1 MIACPQCQFL
11 NPDRHNFCQRCGTSL
26 VQQTCTQCNT
36 AVAVDQVN
44 CPNCQARIAHLW
56 WAIIS
61 HLPTN
66 EDPAQNQVEPAL
78 PQQHQAELSPSGQ
91 PITIPPTELAIAPES
106 ETLLAP
112 DTSLETLIEPEEDPT
127 EVGQDPTKS
136 TTVPL
141 TAEAS
146 SDEELPIDAISPSA
160 KFDCLDSA
168 QRYRILQPLS
178 VTTSQVGLEIQGRVL
193 DLQPFQLTPLDLLTQ
208 DLELQAK
215 TIDMAD
221 PAAVKAYIQQ
231 GDIVVSEALLPYLAL
246 RLQFPRSI
254 PPLHDGWQT
263 SLDEA
268 LLPEL
273 PLTFQG
279 QQQILLLGDR
289 SELPELQQACQDET
303 VPLEQ
308 VLGWL
313 DEMTDL
319 WGALEP
325 WGCRQSLLNPANL
338 RVEEGRFLCLR
349 QLDRDPPNLPPAV
362 EALGGVWQTLLA
374 GSPQRQ
380 QQLSLLF
387 SGLSNSQVHSITDL
401 QSLLTEISV
410 QLQPNPPSATS
421 IPVEVGSVTSLTP
434 ALIDSQ
440 ELTEGG
446 DVPTTILPNR
456 LVGLESFGL
465 TDTGRDRPHNE
476 DYFLIENAIT
486 QLSHPTGQQFH
497 AKGLYILCDGMGG
510 HAEGEVAS
518 SLAAKTLYEYF
529 QTHWLD
535 QLPSEAT
542 VEEAIFA
549 ANQAIYS
556 ANQEKSR
563 SGSGRMGTTLVVV
576 LIQDTQVRVA
586 HVGDS
591 RLYRITPH
599 QALEQITIDH
609 EVGQRDIRRG
619 VEPEIA
625 YARSDAY
632 QLTQALGPRDSQGLR
647 PEIQSFEL
655 QSDCLLLLC
664 SDGLTDNHLLEVFSP
679 TYVQPLLD
687 VTFNLEEGVQKLIDL
702 ANLHNGHDNITA
714 VAVRLQMRS
723 QPQMEL

>member
-1 MIACPQCQFL
+1 MIVCPQCQFL

-26 VQQTCTQCNT
+26 VQQTCLQCNT

-44 CPNCQARIAHLW
+44 CPNCQAKLANLW
-56 WAIIS
+56 WTIIS
-61 HLPTN
+61 HLPTG
-66 EDPAQNQVEPAL
+66 EDPVQNQVEPVQS
-78 PQQHQAELSPSGQ
+78 QQLQAGPSPDKE
-91 PITIPPTELAIAPES
+91 PITLPPTELAIAPES
-106 ETLLAP
+106 ETLLTP
-112 DTSLETLIEPEEDPT
+112 DASLETLIDPEEDPT
-127 EVGQDPTKS
+127 EARQDFIKAVN
-136 TTVPL
+136 VPL
-141 TAEAS
+141 SGESISHEGSS
-146 SDEELPIDAISPSA
+146 SDSASPGP
-160 KFDCLDSA
+160 KFDYLDSA

-178 VTTSQVGLEIQGRVL
+178 VATTQAGLEIQGQVL
-193 DLQPFQLTPLDLLTQ
+193 DLQPFQLTPLDLLIQ

-221 PAAVKAYIQQ
+221 PAVVKAHIQQ
-231 GDIVVSEALLPYLAL
+231 GDIAVSDALLPYLSL

-254 PPLHDGWQT
+254 PALHDGWQT
-263 SLDEA
+263 SLDDA

-273 PLTFQG
+273 PLSFQG
-279 QQQILLLGDR
+279 QQQILLLSDR
-289 SELPELQQACQDET
+289 SELPELKQACQDDAI
-303 VPLEQ
+303 PPEQ

-325 WGCRQSLLNPANL
+325 WGCCQSLLNPSNL

-349 QLDRDPPNLPPAV
+349 QLDRDLPNLLSAG
-362 EALGGVWQTLLA
+362 EALGGVWQMLLA
-374 GSPQRQ
+374 GVSPQRQ
-380 QQLSLLF
+380 QQFSWLF
-387 SGLSNSQVHSITDL
+387 ESLSNSQVRTITDL

-410 QLQPNPPSATS
+410 QLQHNSPS
-421 IPVEVGSVTSLTP
+421 IPVTVEAGTVPPLVPS
-434 ALIDSQ
+434 ALDSQ
-440 ELTEGG
+440 ELPEGG

-486 QLSHPTGQQFH
+486 QLSHPTGHQLH
-497 AKGLYILCDGMGG
+497 ARGLYILCDGMGG

-535 QLPSEAT
+535 QLPSEAM
-542 VEEAIFA
+542 VEEAIFVV
-549 ANQAIYS
+549 NQAIYR
-556 ANQEKSR
+556 ANQEKAR

-576 LIQDTQVRVA
+576 LVQDTQVRVA

-591 RLYRITPH
+591 RLYRVTPH
-599 QALEQITIDH
+599 QPIEQITTDH

-619 VEPEIA
+619 VEPEVA

-632 QLTQALGPRDSQGLR
+632 QLTQALGPRDNQGLH

-687 VTFNLEEGVQKLIDL
+687 TTANLEEGVQKLIDL
-702 ANLHNGHDNITA
+702 GNLHNGHDNITV
-714 VAVRLQMRS
+714 VAVRLQVKS
-723 QPQMEL
+723 QPQLVL